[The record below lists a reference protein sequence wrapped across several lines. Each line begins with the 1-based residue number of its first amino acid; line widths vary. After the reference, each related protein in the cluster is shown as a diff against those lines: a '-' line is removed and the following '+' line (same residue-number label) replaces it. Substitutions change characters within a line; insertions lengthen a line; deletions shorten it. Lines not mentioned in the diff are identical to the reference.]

1 MACLAQ
7 LRGRSLPQV
16 RSKRHPRLTIVWQ
29 QDTFCLNWRHGS
41 RPFRRAFS
49 RRWPELWRQSSRQAS
64 TSPFLPAADDA
75 ALPNVRCG
83 SGAFPVLRPDLKQ
96 GPPPSHEPH
105 PMSLVDSIKNAFVPI
120 HREGY
125 PFIAAF
131 GAGTLFLGYFSS
143 VLFWI
148 GLILTAWCVYFF
160 RDPERVTPVDDRL
173 VVSPADGVI
182 SAVGP
187 AVPPRELGLGNTEMT
202 RISVF
207 MNVFSCHVNR
217 APVRGRITKIEHR
230 PGKFLNAE
238 LDKASSENERNG
250 LVIDSPNG
258 IVVAVQIAG
267 LVARRIVCWA
277 ETGGSIAVGERFGLI
292 RFGSRV
298 DVFLPSTAVPRVAVG
313 QTAVGGETVLAEFGG
328 VAATPLVRIS

>member
-1 MACLAQ
+1 MSIAD
-7 LRGRSLPQV
+7 
-16 RSKRHPRLTIVWQ
+16 TI
-29 QDTFCLNWRHGS
+29 R
-41 RPFRRAFS
+41 
-49 RRWPELWRQSSRQAS
+49 
-64 TSPFLPAADDA
+64 
-75 ALPNVRCG
+75 
-83 SGAFPVLRPDLKQ
+83 
-96 GPPPSHEPH
+96 
-105 PMSLVDSIKNAFVPI
+105 NAFVPI

-131 GAGTLFLGYFSS
+131 VAATLVLALLSYT
-143 VLFWI
+143 LFWI

-173 VVSPADGVI
+173 VISPADGVV

-187 AVPPRELGLGNTEMT
+187 AVPPRELGLGSGEMT

-217 APVRGRITKIEHR
+217 APVRGRITRIEHR

-238 LDKASSENERNG
+238 LDKASTENERNG

-258 IVVAVQIAG
+258 TVAAVQIAG

-277 ETGGSIAVGERFGLI
+277 DAGSNIGVGERFGLI

-298 DVFLPSTAVPRVAVG
+298 DVFLPGDAAPRVAIG
-313 QTAVGGETVLAEFGG
+313 QTAVGGETVIAEFGG
-328 VAATPLVRIS
+328 NAAAPLVRIS